1 MQCDKNK
8 QRGFDLDLAVMED
21 EALVVLAEECEYG
34 PARDELIV
42 RYDSQID
49 RLIGWMARSYRLTAA
64 DLEDAR
70 QNAVFWVVEA
80 ITKYDTEQI
89 GKVRGCSF
97 RSFVHRVLM
106 SRFKDFT
113 KHLRRVECHYDRS
126 ILCVVEEISQADDN
140 DEPEDPALIAEEKE
154 SINRLHQTLS
164 SLDNESGRLWHLL
177 AEGTSLRQIAA
188 SLEVSY
194 DSVKRRRR
202 KLIEQLKNQ
211 LNEASTGL
219 A

>member
-1 MQCDKNK
+1 MPESEK

-21 EALVVLAEECEYG
+21 EALIVLAEECEYG

-42 RYDSQID
+42 RYDAQID
-49 RLIGWMARSYRLTAA
+49 RLISWMARSYRLTTS

-70 QNAVFWVVEA
+70 QNAIFWVVEA

-89 GKVRGCSF
+89 GKVGGCSF

-113 KHLRRVECHYDRS
+113 KHLRRVECRYNRS
-126 ILCVVEEISQADDN
+126 SECAVEEFSQEDAK
-140 DEPEDPALIAEEKE
+140 DEPQDPARVVAEKE
-154 SINRLHQTLS
+154 SITRLQQTLS
-164 SLDNESGRLWHLL
+164 TLDSESGRLWQLL

-188 SLEVSY
+188 SLGLSY
-194 DSVKRRRR
+194 DSIKRRRR
-202 KLIEQLKNQ
+202 KLIDHLKTQ
-211 LNEASTGL
+211 LNEAASEL